1 VHTQF
6 AEKESSVDLFKSIAL
21 FVGWLTSSLAGIG
34 AILYSCGYLVTRA
47 QLRSLGLFGL
57 FEHSPEVYLQEGAN
71 FFIVLA
77 VTFVNAINAMLLW
90 LAYTGIILLFFLI
103 ISFPLAI
110 YLFRKRE
117 HIKKVIQNI
126 RDALARR
133 VVYPPWLWRNATYL
147 ALLLLLIFYL
157 TSYLREFKPTLEV
170 SNVLYSSAPN
180 NPKQDYKP
188 IRQWILAAD
197 RDNLENHFRL
207 LLWGTLQ
214 TVLALA
220 LTWYVTPSS
229 RLKIWLLLPF
239 IVTSIMYTLFLPIA
253 YGALVRPTRFPVVT
267 LTSQNK
273 VLASVKDR
281 LFLLNKTEHEFI
293 LWDSK
298 EKRVLW
304 IPNDQIDAAEV
315 KEIQL
320 LFERTNP

>member
-1 VHTQF
+1 M
-6 AEKESSVDLFKSIAL
+6 DLFKSIAL

-57 FEHSPEVYLQEGAN
+57 FEYSPEVYLQEGAN

-77 VTFVNAINAMLLW
+77 VNSVNASNAMLLR

-103 ISFPLAI
+103 ISLPLAI

-117 HIKKVIQNI
+117 RLKKVIQNI
-126 RDALARR
+126 RNAFARR
-133 VVYPPWLWRNATYL
+133 IVGPPWLWRYCAYL

-157 TSYLREFKPTLEV
+157 TSYFSEFRPALEV
-170 SNVLYSSAPN
+170 SNVLYSSSPEN
-180 NPKQDYKP
+180 QKQNYKP

-229 RLKIWLLLPF
+229 RLKIWLLSPF
-239 IVTSIMYTLFLPIA
+239 IVTSIMYALFLPIA
-253 YGALVRPTRFPVVT
+253 YGTLVRPTRFPVVT

-273 VLASVKDR
+273 VLDSVKDR
-281 LFLLNKTEHEFI
+281 LFLLNKTENEFI

-298 EKRVLW
+298 KKRVLW
-304 IPNDQIDAAEV
+304 IPNDQIEAAEV
-315 KEIQL
+315 NEIKL
-320 LFERTNP
+320 LFERGNP

>member
-1 VHTQF
+1 M
-6 AEKESSVDLFKSIAL
+6 DLFKSIAL

-57 FEHSPEVYLQEGAN
+57 FDLSPEYYVQEGAN

-77 VTFVNAINAMLLW
+77 VTAVNASNTMLLR
-90 LAYTGIILLFFLI
+90 LAYTGIILLFSLI
-103 ISFPLAI
+103 ISLPLVI

-117 HIKKVIQNI
+117 RLKKVIQNI
-126 RDALARR
+126 RDAFARR
-133 VVYPPWLWRNATYL
+133 IVSPPRLWCNATYL

-157 TSYLREFKPTLEV
+157 TSYLREFRPALEV
-170 SNVLYSSAPN
+170 SNVLYSSASGN
-180 NPKQDYKP
+180 QKQDYKP
-188 IRQWILAAD
+188 IRQWILIAD

-214 TVLALA
+214 AVLALA

-229 RLKIWLLLPF
+229 RLKIWLLSPF

-267 LTSQNK
+267 MTSQNK

-281 LFLLNKTEHEFI
+281 LFMLNKTEHEFI

-304 IPNDQIDAAEV
+304 IPSDQIETAEV

-320 LFERTNP
+320 LFGSGNPKP